1 MMKTKRLLS
10 CFILLAVGIGLVFLP
25 DQVVRA
31 DTGPKPSMKFEFV
44 YEVSPA
50 PMIVSGTLLECSD
63 QNCII
68 AAPLQEMGPQGF
80 NCQEGGCSSLA
91 YGYSEY
97 HRLSIEFSDGRQ
109 RKSNLFTKN
118 HFEAHYTVHVRESSL
133 LVEETGGRAQ
143 LTNIVESFI
152 VYFFGAL
159 VREYFNRGLPV
170 TLIVELFVGLV
181 YVIWRKRP
189 WFPVL
194 LTILL
199 MNLVTQPILW
209 FVVKEMRL
217 TVCAFTYVLEL
228 IVCLVEAWILYLVL
242 RKSVNFSEILLLS
255 FAMNLASFGVGL
267 LLPF

>member
-1 MMKTKRLLS
+1 
-10 CFILLAVGIGLVFLP
+10 
-25 DQVVRA
+25 
-31 DTGPKPSMKFEFV
+31 
-44 YEVSPA
+44 
-50 PMIVSGTLLECSD
+50 
-63 QNCII
+63 
-68 AAPLQEMGPQGF
+68 
-80 NCQEGGCSSLA
+80 
-91 YGYSEY
+91 
-97 HRLSIEFSDGRQ
+97 
-109 RKSNLFTKN
+109 
-118 HFEAHYTVHVRESSL
+118 
-133 LVEETGGRAQ
+133 
-143 LTNIVESFI
+143 
-152 VYFFGAL
+152 
-159 VREYFNRGLPV
+159 
-170 TLIVELFVGLV
+170 LIVELFVGLV

-217 TVCAFTYVLEL
+217 TACAFTYVLEL